1 MGYIISGIQQVGVGC
16 KDVYETWKWY
26 RHVLGADVPVFDEKA
41 TAKLMLPYT
50 NGQPRERHAI
60 LALNMQGGGGF
71 EIWQHTQ
78 HDSKYPAVEPQLGD
92 TGIFAIKIKCY
103 NADKTFARFQQ
114 DSRVNVLS
122 SEVEKSPDAV
132 ERFFWIKDPYNNLL
146 QIVEAK
152 NWFQNQGKLT
162 GGIYGV
168 ILGTTNIVKSTALF
182 KDVLGY
188 DELVYD
194 KQVEVFNDFKA
205 IPSGN
210 TPCTRVLLRHSQ
222 PRLGAFAPLLGATE
236 IELIQTFD
244 RLPKKIFENRMWGE
258 CGFIHL
264 CFDINGMDD
273 LKNRLATEGYP
284 FTVDT
289 ANSFDMGE
297 AAGRFSYIEDQD
309 GTLIEFVE
317 THKVPILKK
326 IGWYLNLTNRR
337 PEKALP
343 RWMLK
348 ALGLNRVTD

>member
-1 MGYIISGIQQVGVGC
+1 MAYIISGIQQVGVGC

-26 RHVLGADVPVFDEKA
+26 RQVLGADVPVFDEKA

-50 NGQPRERHAI
+50 GGQPRERHAI

-78 HDSKYPAVEPQLGD
+78 HVSNYPAVEPQLGD
-92 TGIFAIKIKCY
+92 TGIFAIKIKCF
-103 NADKTFARFQQ
+103 NADKTFERFQQ
-114 DSRVNVLS
+114 KGVNILS
-122 SEVEKSPDAV
+122 AEVETSPDAV
-132 ERFFWIKDPYNNLL
+132 ERFFWIKDPWNNLI
-146 QIVEAK
+146 QIVEAI
-152 NWFQNQGKLT
+152 NWFQKQGKLT

-168 ILGTTNIVKSTALF
+168 VMGTTHMEKSMSLF
-182 KDVLGY
+182 QNVLGY
-188 DELVYD
+188 DQLIYEKTNAFSDLFAV
-194 KQVEVFNDFKA
+194 
-205 IPSGN
+205 PSGN

-222 PRLGAFAPLLGATE
+222 ARLGAFAPLLGATE

-244 RLPKKIFENRMWGE
+244 RQPKRIFENRLWGE

-273 LKNRLATEGYP
+273 LKNRLHTEGYP

-297 AAGRFSYIEDQD
+297 AAGRFAYIEDAD

-348 ALGLNRVTD
+348 ALGLNRVKD